1 MKQNILITGG
11 FGLLGQSLS
20 EGLDKKK
27 FNIFVLDKIKNKKR
41 NKFLYKKNLNIIHGD
56 FNDKNFI
63 FNIIKRKKI
72 KIIFHTGAITQVLQS
87 LKNPRETYQTNIMG
101 TLNILDS
108 IKEIDKNIILIYCSS
123 DKAYGELK
131 SRNYLEDDNLSSVYP
146 YDLSKSCSD
155 LICQSYSKVYDLRI
169 AIVRCGNLF
178 GPGDFNFKRIVPETI
193 INGIENK
200 RLIIRSSGKL
210 VRDYLYIE
218 DAVKAYAL
226 IMNKLMTNKK
236 NKLLIYNVGSKYNL
250 SVIKLARLILKLM
263 NKSYLKPKILNYSK
277 KEIKFQKLN
286 FNKISKELKWK
297 QMTSMELGLKLTI
310 DWYVKNYKN
319 IKNSLS
325 RK

>member
-56 FNDKNFI
+56 FNDKSFI

-108 IKEIDKNIILIYCSS
+108 IKEIDKKIILIYCSS

-193 INGIENK
+193 INGIEKK

-210 VRDYLYIE
+210 VRDYLYIG

-226 IMNKLMTNKK
+226 IMNKLITNKK

-319 IKNSLS
+319 IKSSLS
-325 RK
+325 QK

>member
-11 FGLLGQSLS
+11 FGLLGQALS
-20 EGLDKKK
+20 ESLDKGK

-63 FNIIKRKKI
+63 FNIIKKKKI

-131 SRNYLEDDNLSSVYP
+131 SRNYLENDNLSSVYP

-155 LICQSYSKVYDLRI
+155 LICQSYSKVYDLRV

-178 GPGDFNFKRIVPETI
+178 GPGDFNFKTIVPETI
-193 INGIENK
+193 INGIEKK
-200 RLIIRSSGKL
+200 RLLIRSSGKL
-210 VRDYLYIE
+210 VRDYLFIG
-218 DAVKAYAL
+218 DAVNAYTL
-226 IMNKLMTNKK
+226 IMKKLLINKK
-236 NKLLIYNVGSKYNL
+236 KKLLIYNVGSKYNL
-250 SVIKLARLILKLM
+250 SVIRLARLILKLM
-263 NKSYLKPKILNYSK
+263 NKSHLKPKILNYSK

-286 FNKISKELKWK
+286 FNKISKELKWR
-297 QMTSMELGLKLTI
+297 QVTSMESGLKLTI
-310 DWYVKNYKN
+310 DWYIKNYKN
-319 IKNSLS
+319 IKDSLS
-325 RK
+325 YK